1 MQSSGNIGLVS
12 YRPLINKNFVK
23 DGLYFMLNKNLLK
36 MSATLGAATLGVV
49 ATSAIAHADTTYTVQ
64 NGDTLSSIAAKFD
77 NTDVN
82 TIASKNNIQD
92 INTIHVGQ
100 KLVIKSSNKQATKD
114 TTNKAKVEQT
124 AYTPTTNSSN
134 LSAADQAAK
143 DWIAYHESRGQYT
156 AQNGQYYGKYQ
167 LSLSYLNG
175 DLSPENQERVADQYV
190 ANRYG
195 SWTAAQQF
203 WMANGWY

>member
-1 MQSSGNIGLVS
+1 
-12 YRPLINKNFVK
+12 
-23 DGLYFMLNKNLLK
+23 MLNKNLLK

-49 ATSAIAHADTTYTVQ
+49 ASSAIVHADTTYTVQ
-64 NGDTLSSIAAKFD
+64 SGDTLSSIAAKF
-77 NTDVN
+77 NNVDVN

-100 KLVIKSSNKQATKD
+100 KLVIKSSKASTK
-114 TTNKAKVEQT
+114 TTNKAKLEQT
-124 AYTPTTNSSN
+124 AYTPANGNSN

-167 LSLSYLNG
+167 LSLAYLNG

>member
-1 MQSSGNIGLVS
+1 
-12 YRPLINKNFVK
+12 
-23 DGLYFMLNKNLLK
+23 MLNKNLLK
-36 MSATLGAATLGVV
+36 MSATFGAAALGMV
-49 ATSAIAHADTTYTVQ
+49 ATSAIGHADTTYTVQ
-64 NGDTLSSIAAKFD
+64 NGDTLSSIAAKF
-77 NTDVN
+77 NNADVN
-82 TIASKNNIQD
+82 TIAKKNNIDD

-100 KLVIKSSNKQATKD
+100 KLVIKGSKQSAKP
-114 TTNKAKVEQT
+114 KAKMEQT
-124 AYTPTTNSSN
+124 AYTPNNNSN

-143 DWIAYHESRGQYT
+143 DWIAYHESRGLYT
-156 AQNGQYYGKYQ
+156 VENGQYYGKYQ

>member
-1 MQSSGNIGLVS
+1 MG
-12 YRPLINKNFVK
+12 
-23 DGLYFMLNKNLLK
+23 
-36 MSATLGAATLGVV
+36 ATLSAATFGMV
-49 ATSAIAHADTTYTVQ
+49 ATAAVAHADTTYTVQ
-64 NGDTLSSIAAKFD
+64 NGDTLSSIAKKF
-77 NTDVN
+77 NNADVN
-82 TIASKNNIQD
+82 TIAKKNNLED

-100 KLVIKSSNKQATKD
+100 KLVIKGSKHV
-114 TTNKAKVEQT
+114 AKPKVKLEQT
-124 AYTPTTNSSN
+124 AYHPTNSSSN

-190 ANRYG
+190 ASRYG

>member
-1 MQSSGNIGLVS
+1 
-12 YRPLINKNFVK
+12 
-23 DGLYFMLNKNLLK
+23 MLNKNLLK
-36 MSATLGAATLGVV
+36 MSATLGAATLGVI
-49 ATSAIAHADTTYTVQ
+49 ATTAIAHADTTYTVQ
-64 NGDTLSSIAAKFD
+64 NGDTLTSIAAKF
-77 NTDVN
+77 NNVDVD
-82 TIASKNNIQD
+82 TIAQKNNLQD

-100 KLVIKSSNKQATKD
+100 KLVIKSSSNKQTKS
-114 TTNKAKVEQT
+114 TAKVEQT
-124 AYTPTTNSSN
+124 DYTPSTNSSSN

-167 LSLSYLNG
+167 LSLAYLNG
-175 DLSPENQERVADQYV
+175 DLSPENQEKVADQYV

>member
-1 MQSSGNIGLVS
+1 
-12 YRPLINKNFVK
+12 
-23 DGLYFMLNKNLLK
+23 MLNKNLLK
-36 MSATLGAATLGVV
+36 ISATFGAAALGVV
-49 ATSAIAHADTTYTVQ
+49 ATSTIASADTTYTVQ
-64 NGDTLSSIAAKFD
+64 NGDTLSSIAAKFGNVD
-77 NTDVN
+77 AN
-82 TIASKNNIQD
+82 TIASKNNLQD
-92 INTIHVGQ
+92 VNMIHVGQ
-100 KLVIKSSNKQATKD
+100 KLVIKGNNSKQSAKN
-114 TTNKAKVEQT
+114 TNKAKVEQT
-124 AYTPTTNSSN
+124 DYTPGQSN

-143 DWIAYHESRGQYT
+143 DWIAYHESRGLYNV
-156 AQNGQYYGKYQ
+156 QNGQYYGKYQ

>member
-1 MQSSGNIGLVS
+1 
-12 YRPLINKNFVK
+12 
-23 DGLYFMLNKNLLK
+23 MLNKKLLK
-36 MSATLGAATLGVV
+36 MSATLGAATLGMV

-64 NGDTLSSIAAKFD
+64 DGDTLSSIASKFN
-77 NTDVN
+77 NTDVD
-82 TIASKNNIQD
+82 TIAKKNNIED
-92 INTIHVGQ
+92 VNTIHVGQ
-100 KLVIKSSNKQATKD
+100 KLVIKGSKQATKP
-114 TTNKAKVEQT
+114 KAKLEQT
-124 AYTPTTNSSN
+124 AYTPTNNNSS

>member
-1 MQSSGNIGLVS
+1 
-12 YRPLINKNFVK
+12 
-23 DGLYFMLNKNLLK
+23 MLNKNLLK
-36 MSATLGAATLGVV
+36 LSATFGAAALGVV
-49 ATSAIAHADTTYTVQ
+49 ATSTIANADTTYTVK
-64 NGDTLSSIAAKFD
+64 NGDTLSSIAAKFGNVD
-77 NTDVN
+77 ANA
-82 TIASKNNIQD
+82 IASKNNIQD
-92 INTIHVGQ
+92 VNMIHFGQ
-100 KLVIKSSNKQATKD
+100 KLVIKSSNNNKQATKD
-114 TTNKAKVEQT
+114 TNKAKIEQT
-124 AYTPTTNSSN
+124 DYTPANGHSN

-143 DWIAYHESRGQYT
+143 DWIAYHESRGLYNV
-156 AQNGQYYGKYQ
+156 QNGQYYGKYQ